1 MRLTVSDK
9 ELSGFPM
16 ATELLN
22 SGAWGKG
29 RTVLALLEMGL
40 ERYGFVPEDREGIK
54 ALESW
59 ANGNISAGSPPKQ
72 RAEKT
77 RRKIQKVRKTKTEY
91 GKQPEPFLGKNELDE
106 VQVAK
111 EEPKKDPAR
120 EAHEE
125 AVSEQVQTS
134 DYHNDG
140 EDVDPF
146 AALGF
151 DMGGI
156 M

>member
-1 MRLTVSDK
+1 MRLTVSDE

-16 ATELLN
+16 VTELLN

-29 RTVLALLEMGL
+29 RTVLALLEIGL

-54 ALESW
+54 TLESW
-59 ANGNISAGSPPKQ
+59 ANGNISAEPPPKQ
-72 RAEKT
+72 RTERT

-91 GKQPEPFLGKNELDE
+91 GRQPEPFLGKNELDE

-111 EEPKKDPAR
+111 EEPKKDPER

-125 AVSEQVQTS
+125 AVPKQVQVS
-134 DYHNDG
+134 SNDG
-140 EDVDPF
+140 DVDPF

-151 DMGGI
+151 YMGGI